1 MLSPISF
8 TKEGLEKVKE
18 EVLQLLLKRPIA
30 VNELRTAREMGDLSE
45 NAAYH
50 VARAKLSHIDSRLR
64 HLNNLISRSH
74 VHAPPLQGIVGLSS
88 KVKLQNRDQTLEY
101 QIVGS
106 FEADPSL
113 GKISHISPLGR
124 LLMGKKIGDEVSVKT
139 PSDINLYKILN
150 VS

>member
-1 MLSPISF
+1 MLGPISF
-8 TKEGLEKVKE
+8 TKEGLDKVKE
-18 EVLQLLLKRPIA
+18 EKESLLIKRPSA

-50 VARAKLSHIDSRLR
+50 IARARLSQIDSRLR
-64 HLNNLISRSH
+64 HLDNLIRH
-74 VHAPPLQGIVGLSS
+74 AHIHAPPIQGIVGISS
-88 KVKLQNRDQTLEY
+88 KVKLLKSGKTLEY

-124 LLMGKKIGDEVSVKT
+124 LLMGKKTGDEVSIKS
-139 PSDINLYKILN
+139 PSGNNLFKILDIF
-150 VS
+150 

>member
-1 MLSPISF
+1 MLSLISF

-18 EVLQLLLKRPIA
+18 EKRLLLLKRPQA
-30 VNELRTAREMGDLSE
+30 VDELRIAREMGDLSE

-50 VARAKLSHIDSRLR
+50 VARAKLSQTDSRLR
-64 HLNNLISRSH
+64 HLDNLIRRAH
-74 VHAPPLQGIVGLSS
+74 IHNPPIQGTVGLGS
-88 KVKLQNRDQTLEY
+88 KVKLQNRDKAFEY

-106 FEADPSL
+106 FEADPAQ

-139 PSDINLYKILN
+139 SSSLNPYKILN
-150 VS
+150 IS